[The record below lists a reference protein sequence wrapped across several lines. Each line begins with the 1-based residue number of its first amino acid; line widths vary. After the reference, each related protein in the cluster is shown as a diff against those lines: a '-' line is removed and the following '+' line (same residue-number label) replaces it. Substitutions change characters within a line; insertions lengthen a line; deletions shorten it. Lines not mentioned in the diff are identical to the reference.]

1 MEGKSKEFS
10 DKKVRV
16 IVKKDTDERLR
27 SELIGCQSILSCE
40 EVNDLP
46 RSSLVGYVTLLRQL
60 NKSTLSCRNKILE
73 LNPQD
78 SKIIPDDSKELLKS
92 KSVSDDREG
101 ATSVSSL
108 VQSQVVTQTIWPT
121 TDSSIVIK
129 SIDYLIA
136 LQKEER
142 EERDKMFLL
151 KEKKDKEEKLEKEK
165 KDKEEKLEKEKKD
178 KEEKLEKELK
188 RKEEM
193 EEKAKANEMKEKKE
207 KEEKLEKEK
216 KDKEEKLKK
225 EMKRKEEK
233 EEKAKENEKKEKKKK
248 EEKLEKEKKD
258 KEEKLKKE
266 KKDKEEKLEKE
277 KKDKEEKLEKE

>member
-1 MEGKSKEFS
+1 MEGQSEELS
-10 DKKVRV
+10 DKKVRM

-27 SELIGCQSILSCE
+27 SELIGCQSILSCG

-73 LNPQD
+73 FNPQD
-78 SKIIPDDSKELLKS
+78 SKIILDDSKELLKS
-92 KSVSDDREG
+92 KSVSGDREG

-142 EERDKMFLL
+142 EERDKMFIM
-151 KEKKDKEEKLEKEK
+151 KEKKEKEEKLDKEKKVKEEKLEKEK
-165 KDKEEKLEKEKKD
+165 KDKEVKIRER
-178 KEEKLEKELK
+178 EE
-188 RKEEM
+188 R
-193 EEKAKANEMKEKKE
+193 
-207 KEEKLEKEK
+207 
-216 KDKEEKLKK
+216 
-225 EMKRKEEK
+225 
-233 EEKAKENEKKEKKKK
+233 
-248 EEKLEKEKKD
+248 
-258 KEEKLKKE
+258 
-266 KKDKEEKLEKE
+266 
-277 KKDKEEKLEKE
+277 